1 MVPVAIALR
10 PRRRGFTLVE
20 IAIVVAI
27 IGILA
32 ALSTTQWREYRKRA
46 LKAKA
51 IAALHVISVSLN
63 AELIEKGQLP
73 ASLAA
78 IGLGGMIDPWGNPYQ
93 YTNLHTAPK
102 GKARK
107 DRFLVPI
114 NTDFDVW
121 SMGPDGRSSAPLTAK
136 ASRDDVVRA
145 NDGTFYGWASD
156 Y

>member
-1 MVPVAIALR
+1 MVPVPIPLR

-27 IGILA
+27 VGILS
-32 ALSTTQWREYRKRA
+32 ALATTQWREYRKRA
-46 LKAKA
+46 LKTKA
-51 IAALHVISVSLN
+51 VAALHVIAISLN
-63 AELIEKGQLP
+63 AQLVEEGELP
-73 ASLAA
+73 DSLAA
-78 IGLGGMIDPWGNPYQ
+78 IGLGNMIDPWGMPYQ

-107 DRFLVPI
+107 DHFLVPI
-114 NTDFDVW
+114 NTDFDIW
-121 SMGPDGRSSAPLTAK
+121 SMGPDGKSSAPLTAK
-136 ASRDDVVRA
+136 SSRDDVVRA

>member
-1 MVPVAIALR
+1 MAPVPIPLR

-20 IAIVVAI
+20 IALVVAI

-32 ALSTTQWREYRKRA
+32 GLASTQWYEYRKRA
-46 LKAKA
+46 LKTKA
-51 IAALHVISVSLN
+51 VAALHVIATALN
-63 AELIEKGQLP
+63 AELAEKGELP

-78 IGLGGMIDPWGNPYQ
+78 IGLGGLIDPWGNPYQ

-102 GKARK
+102 GAARK

-114 NTDFDVW
+114 NTDFDIW
-121 SMGPDGRSSAPLTAK
+121 SMGPDGKSVAPLTAK
-136 ASRDDVVRA
+136 ASRDDIVRA

>member
-1 MVPVAIALR
+1 VVPVAITLR

-20 IAIVVAI
+20 LAIVFAIVA
-27 IGILA
+27 ILA
-32 ALSTTQWREYRKRA
+32 ALSTTQMREYRKRA

-51 IAALHVISVSLN
+51 ISALHVIAISLN
-63 AELIEKGQLP
+63 TELVENGQLP
-73 ASLAA
+73 VSLAA
-78 IGLGGMIDPWGNPYQ
+78 IGLGGMVDPWGNPYQ

-121 SMGPDGRSSAPLTAK
+121 SMGPDGTSVAPLTAK
-136 ASRDDVVRA
+136 ASRDDIVRA